1 MTDRNNER
9 GIALVLALFLI
20 STLSVL
26 GASLM
31 FLAQTETYA
40 SMNYRMMSQTRYG
53 AEAGVQKAS
62 NFLLDP
68 AQYAAPTA
76 ADLLNP
82 ALCNR
87 NVSPVTCN
95 GAEVVL
101 SASLAKTSNYPVP
114 AVQAAFNLAGQGT
127 VPAGNATLTY
137 HTYARLMALQVF
149 DSYGGGGPGS
159 GISTTWEITSD
170 GGLVGSPKATVEI
183 LALIETPK
191 VPASTY
197 GAFGTD
203 DQCGALTFGGNVTI
217 NSYDSSGMVGSTTP
231 AFSST
236 GGDVGTN
243 GNLDISGS
251 VDVQGNL
258 YTPRTG
264 VGKCTAGA
272 VDGLTEGGHAQVDGS
287 MVQLPGA
294 VSYPTPVLPGPSG
307 VSAASISSGSTTA
320 ATCAAL
326 GLAPA
331 ATLADVMTKPGTQ
344 GTNQC
349 FVTPGASGSADVI
362 TVSGH
367 GAALSLPS
375 VTLSSQ
381 VNLVIQAS
389 SPAAQVNFNSI
400 VLTGGAS
407 VGITATSPNEGALLG
422 IIGKNPD
429 GTSIAS
435 PVDFRGGT
443 YAGVTGCATCSQYDA
458 SMMQMLY
465 AGTGEIQMTGN
476 NAASLT
482 VYAPNALFTL
492 SGTADVY
499 GSVLAHRL
507 NETGT
512 GNIHY
517 DRRLRHDFYVLGR
530 PIMGTFNWKRFQT

>member
-1 MTDRNNER
+1 
-9 GIALVLALFLI
+9 
-20 STLSVL
+20 
-26 GASLM
+26 
-31 FLAQTETYA
+31 
-40 SMNYRMMSQTRYG
+40 MNYRMMSQTRYG

-76 ADLLNP
+76 ADLLNT
-82 ALCNR
+82 AICNR

-101 SASLAKTSNYPVP
+101 SASLAKASNYPVP

-137 HTYARLMALQVF
+137 NTYARLMALQVF
-149 DSYGGGGPGS
+149 DSYGGGTGV
-159 GISTTWEITSD
+159 STTWEITSD

-217 NSYDSSGMVGSTTP
+217 NSYDSSGMVGSTAP
-231 AFSST
+231 AMSST

-264 VGKCTAGA
+264 VGACTSGA

-294 VSYPTPVLPGPSG
+294 VTYPTPTLPGPSLLP
-307 VSAASISSGSTTA
+307 AASISSGASSAT
-320 ATCAAL
+320 TCAAL
-326 GLAPA
+326 GLVAGA
-331 ATLADVMTKPGTQ
+331 SLADVMATPGTV
-344 GTNQC
+344 GTAQC
-349 FVTPGASGSADVI
+349 FVTPGASGSSDVI

-375 VTLSSQ
+375 VSLSSH

-400 VLTGGAS
+400 VLTGGSS
-407 VGITATSPNEGALLG
+407 VGLTATSSSQGAMLG

-429 GTSIAS
+429 GTNIAI

-443 YAGVTGCATCSQYDA
+443 YAAVTGCATCSQYDA
-458 SMMQMLY
+458 SMMQLLY
-465 AGTGEIQMTGN
+465 AGTGDVEMTGN
-476 NAASLT
+476 SSASLT

-507 NETGT
+507 NEIGT

-530 PIMGTFNWKRFQT
+530 PIMGTFNWKRS

>member
-1 MTDRNNER
+1 MMERANER

-76 ADLLNP
+76 ADLLNT
-82 ALCNR
+82 AICNR

-101 SASLAKTSNYPVP
+101 SASPAKASNYPVA
-114 AVQAAFNLAGQGT
+114 AVQAAFNAAGQGT
-127 VPAGNATLTY
+127 VPADKATLTY
-137 HTYARLMALQVF
+137 NTYARLMALQVF
-149 DSYGGGGPGS
+149 DSYGGGTGV
-159 GISTTWEITSD
+159 STTWEITSD

-217 NSYDSSGMVGSTTP
+217 NSYDSSGMVGSTAP
-231 AFSST
+231 AMSST

-264 VGKCTAGA
+264 VGACTSGA

-294 VSYPTPVLPGPSG
+294 VTYPTPTLPGPSLLPD
-307 VSAASISSGSTTA
+307 VSLSSGGTSATTCGLLGLTPGTSAEVAAGTKQCTVSGST
-320 ATCAAL
+320 
-326 GLAPA
+326 
-331 ATLADVMTKPGTQ
+331 
-344 GTNQC
+344 
-349 FVTPGASGSADVI
+349 I
-362 TVSGH
+362 TVNGN
-367 GAALSLPS
+367 GATLSLPS
-375 VTLSSQ
+375 VSLSSHM
-381 VNLVIQAS
+381 NIVITAS

-400 VLTGGAS
+400 SLTGGS
-407 VGITATSPNEGALLG
+407 TIGISATSPSQGALIG

-429 GTSIAS
+429 GTGIAI
-435 PVDFRGGT
+435 PVDMRGGT
-443 YAGVTGCATCSQYDA
+443 YTGVTGCATCSQYDA
-458 SMMQMLY
+458 SMLQLLY
-465 AGTGEIQMTGN
+465 AGTGDVEMTGN
-476 NAASLT
+476 SAAALT

-517 DRRLRHDFYVLGR
+517 DRRLRRDFYVQGH
-530 PIMGTFNWKRFQT
+530 PIMGTFNWKRF

>member
-1 MTDRNNER
+1 MMDRDNER

-62 NFLLDP
+62 NFLLYP
-68 AQYAAPTA
+68 TQYATPTA
-76 ADLLNP
+76 ADLLNT
-82 ALCNR
+82 AVCNR

-101 SASLAKTSNYPVP
+101 SASPAKASNYPVA
-114 AVQAAFNLAGQGT
+114 AVQAAFSAAAQGT
-127 VPAGNATLTY
+127 VPAGSATLTY
-137 HTYARLMALQVF
+137 NTYARLMGLQVF
-149 DSYGGGGPGS
+149 DSYGGGTGV
-159 GISTTWEITSD
+159 STTWEITSD
-170 GGLVGSPKATVEI
+170 GGLVGSPKAVVEI
-183 LALIETPK
+183 LALVETPK

-217 NSYDSSGMVGSTTP
+217 NSYDSSGMVGSTAP

-294 VSYPTPVLPGPSG
+294 VSYPTPTLPGPSLLP
-307 VSAASISSGSTTA
+307 AASISAGSTSA

-326 GLAPA
+326 GLAPG
-331 ATLADVMTKPGTQ
+331 ATLADVMATPGTP
-344 GTNQC
+344 GTSQC

-375 VTLSSQ
+375 VSLSSH

-400 VLTGGAS
+400 SLTGGAS
-407 VGITATSPNEGALLG
+407 VGITATSPNQGALLG

-429 GTSIAS
+429 GTDIAT

-458 SMMQMLY
+458 SMLQLLY
-465 AGTGEIQMTGN
+465 AGTGDVEMTGN
-476 NAASLT
+476 SAAALT

-517 DRRLRHDFYVLGR
+517 DRRLRRDFYVLGR
-530 PIMGTFNWKRFQT
+530 PIMGTFNWKRF